1 LKQAKSIGVSA
12 AAWVVWLIAP
22 LSWAGQRP
30 PDEIRSAA
38 QSVTL
43 FAQLPTTA
51 GVAGLIRAVPQTLLG
66 DGQTA
71 EMVVLQE
78 SWTLARGQ
86 TLDAECQV
94 MTEPHATA
102 EVFTSKPQN
111 RATSLVS
118 PASFLET
125 RRARTFPLVT
135 DFDPARGFQWDT
147 QILLIVQHIPGETS
161 SASVRI
167 TVVAL

>member
-1 LKQAKSIGVSA
+1 MGVSA
-12 AAWVVWLIAP
+12 ATWVISLIAP
-22 LSWAGQRP
+22 LSWAGQRS

-43 FAQLPTTA
+43 VARLPTTA
-51 GVAGLIRAVPQTLLG
+51 GVAGLIRTVPQTLLG

-86 TLDAECQV
+86 TFAAECQV

-102 EVFTSKPQN
+102 EVFTSQPQN

-118 PASFLET
+118 SAAFLET
-125 RRARTFPLVT
+125 KEVRTFPLVT
-135 DFDPARGFQWDT
+135 NLDPAKGFQWDT
-147 QILLIVQHIPGETS
+147 QILLVVHHIPGETS
-161 SASVRI
+161 AASVRI